1 MTRKK
6 QRNNVFEPVKC
17 PMGELKKNSSIGQ
30 EWVPEGQIIDV
41 EKVEKKE
48 MPRPRQFIFLAVVLG
63 FVTIFA
69 FRLNDLQIARGQE
82 NRLLA
87 EGNRMRSYLLE
98 APRGQILAADGS
110 VLVSNDVNY
119 VLQIYPYNLPGDEG
133 QYDKLIKIVEEV
145 SGVDA
150 LDEKIKKEK
159 IKSFDPIVLKE
170 DIEREEA
177 IKLKIKFAND
187 PGVEIAALPKR
198 KYSSALSLSHI
209 LGYVGKMSSS
219 DIDNFPHYPT
229 AGTIG
234 KTGIES
240 AYDEYLRGSSGEK
253 QIEIDSSGQIKRVL
267 RSQDPETGSS
277 IKLHLIP
284 GLQEEL
290 QSKLSSA
297 VKDTG
302 GKSGVAIAMDPR
314 DGGVLAMVSLPDF
327 DLNIFSGR
335 IESDKYQS
343 LINDKSLPLLN
354 RAIGGLFPPGSS
366 IKPFVA
372 AAGLDGKVIDEN
384 TTIDTPPEITI
395 DQWIFPDWKPHGW
408 ANVKKA
414 IAESN
419 NIFFYAVGGGYDKI
433 RGLGSDLLNEY
444 LLRFGF
450 GSKTGIDI
458 AGESAG
464 LVPNRAWKKKVKG
477 ESWYVGDTYHMAIG
491 QGDLLVTP
499 LELATATVAVA
510 NGGVLY
516 EPRLAAE
523 VISSKNGSLERKI
536 DPSIK
541 TSDFIDGEALRIV
554 RDGMR
559 QTITAGSGYSTFGR
573 DFNVDVAG
581 KTGTAQFGS
590 EGKTHAWFT
599 SFAPFD
605 NPKLVV
611 TVFIEGGGEGYQTA
625 APVAK
630 SAFEWYANNV
640 ELFE

>member
-1 MTRKK
+1 
-6 QRNNVFEPVKC
+6 
-17 PMGELKKNSSIGQ
+17 
-30 EWVPEGQIIDV
+30 
-41 EKVEKKE
+41 
-48 MPRPRQFIFLAVVLG
+48 
-63 FVTIFA
+63 
-69 FRLNDLQIARGQE
+69 
-82 NRLLA
+82 
-87 EGNRMRSYLLE
+87 
-98 APRGQILAADGS
+98 
-110 VLVSNDVNY
+110 
-119 VLQIYPYNLPGDEG
+119 
-133 QYDKLIKIVEEV
+133 
-145 SGVDA
+145 
-150 LDEKIKKEK
+150 
-159 IKSFDPIVLKE
+159 
-170 DIEREEA
+170 
-177 IKLKIKFAND
+177 
-187 PGVEIAALPKR
+187 
-198 KYSSALSLSHI
+198 
-209 LGYVGKMSSS
+209 
-219 DIDNFPHYPT
+219 
-229 AGTIG
+229 
-234 KTGIES
+234 
-240 AYDEYLRGSSGEK
+240 
-253 QIEIDSSGQIKRVL
+253 
-267 RSQDPETGSS
+267 
-277 IKLHLIP
+277 
-284 GLQEEL
+284 
-290 QSKLSSA
+290 
-297 VKDTG
+297 
-302 GKSGVAIAMDPR
+302 
-314 DGGVLAMVSLPDF
+314 
-327 DLNIFSGR
+327 
-335 IESDKYQS
+335 
-343 LINDKSLPLLN
+343 
-354 RAIGGLFPPGSS
+354 
-366 IKPFVA
+366 
-372 AAGLDGKVIDEN
+372 
-384 TTIDTPPEITI
+384 
-395 DQWIFPDWKPHGW
+395 
-408 ANVKKA
+408 
-414 IAESN
+414 
-419 NIFFYAVGGGYDKI
+419 
-433 RGLGSDLLNEY
+433 LLNEY

-523 VISSKNGSLERKI
+523 VISSENSSLERKI